1 MAKMTISG
9 LQSAMASYVAAAK
22 QAGSWSATT
31 GNFVGL
37 LDKVG
42 KQITIDGGFYDKLP
56 ELDGDELPLGKTIE
70 EWFIDLTLPVTYTDA
85 ATDGAQDVVPALPTV
100 ESVAYCYSLG
110 RQKVKTTVPYD
121 NFERAMISAQDSANL
136 GAKILERLN
145 NSYELTKYA
154 IKKQLIGNAIDK
166 AVTAGS
172 YADIAAPTD
181 TSSGEALIKQLKKDI
196 EAAEFA
202 HMGNCLAGADC
213 LIGGSPELV
222 LYVKKGIMPELEVD
236 TFAGAFN
243 REDLAVP
250 CKIKVVDDFG
260 TITNSGAYAVLV
272 DPRGI
277 KTHPGYNA
285 LRSKENADGDF
296 INFVRHFE
304 ITGFISKYTFIKVYK
319 QAA

>member
-172 YADIAAPTD
+172 YTDIAAPTD

>member
-70 EWFIDLTLPVTYTDA
+70 EWFIDLTLPVAYTDA
-85 ATDGAQDVVPALPTV
+85 ATDGAQDAVPALPTV

-172 YADIAAPTD
+172 YTNIAAPTD
-181 TSSGEALIKQLKKDI
+181 TASGEALIKQLKKDI
-196 EAAEFA
+196 ESAEFA

-285 LRSKENADGDF
+285 LRRKENADGDF

-319 QAA
+319 AA

>member
-70 EWFIDLTLPVTYTDA
+70 EWFIDLTLPVAYTDV
-85 ATDGAQDVVPALPTV
+85 ATDGAQDAVPALPTV

-172 YADIAAPTD
+172 YTDIAAPTD
-181 TSSGEALIKQLKKDI
+181 TASGEALIKQLKKDI
-196 EAAEFA
+196 EAAQFA
-202 HMGNCLAGADC
+202 HMGNCLAGSDC
-213 LIGGSPELV
+213 LIGGSPELM

-250 CKIKVVDDFG
+250 CKIKIVDDFG

-285 LRSKENADGDF
+285 LRSRENADGDF
-296 INFVRHFE
+296 INFVKHFE
-304 ITGFISKYTFIKVYK
+304 VTGFISKYTFIKVYK
-319 QAA
+319 AA

>member
-166 AVTAGS
+166 AVTVGS

-260 TITNSGAYAVLV
+260 TIANSSAYAVLV

>member
-31 GNFVGL
+31 NNFVGL

-42 KQITIDGGFYDKLP
+42 KQITIDGGFYDHLP
-56 ELDGDELPLGKTIE
+56 ELDGDELPLGKTVE
-70 EWFIDLTLPVTYTDA
+70 EYFIDLTLPTAYTSEGSE
-85 ATDGAQDVVPALPTV
+85 GAEDLVPALPSV
-100 ESVAYCYSLG
+100 ESVAYSYTLG

-121 NFERAMISAQDSANL
+121 NFERAMIGAAESATL
-136 GAKILERLN
+136 GAKILERLQ
-145 NSYELTKYA
+145 NSYDLTKFA
-154 IKKQLIGNAIDK
+154 VKKQLIGNAIDK

-172 YADIAAPTD
+172 VETLALPVD
-181 TSSGEALIKQLKKDI
+181 TSTGEAAIKQIKKDI
-196 EAAEFA
+196 EAAQFA
-202 HMGNCLAGADC
+202 HMGNCLAGSNC

-222 LYVKKGIMPELEVD
+222 LYVKKGIMPSLEVD

-250 CKIKVVDDFG
+250 CRIKVVDDFG
-260 TITNSGAYAVLV
+260 SMTNSTVWAVLV

-277 KTHPGYNA
+277 KLHNGYNA
-285 LRSKENADGDF
+285 VRSKENADGDF

-304 ITGFISKYTFIKVYK
+304 FTGFISKYVYIKAYK
-319 QAA
+319 PA

>member
-70 EWFIDLTLPVTYTDA
+70 EWFIDLTLPVAYTDA
-85 ATDGAQDVVPALPTV
+85 ATDGAQDAVPALPTV

-319 QAA
+319 AA

>member
-70 EWFIDLTLPVTYTDA
+70 EWFIDLTLPVAYTDVT
-85 ATDGAQDVVPALPTV
+85 TDGAQDAVPALPTV

-172 YADIAAPTD
+172 YTDIAAPTD
-181 TSSGEALIKQLKKDI
+181 TASGEALIKQLKKDI
-196 EAAEFA
+196 EAAQFA
-202 HMGNCLAGADC
+202 HMGNCLAGSDC
-213 LIGGSPELV
+213 LIGGSPELM

-250 CKIKVVDDFG
+250 CKIKIVDDFG

-285 LRSKENADGDF
+285 LRSRENADGDF
-296 INFVRHFE
+296 INFVKHFE
-304 ITGFISKYTFIKVYK
+304 VTGFISKYTFIKVYK
-319 QAA
+319 AA

>member
-70 EWFIDLTLPVTYTDA
+70 EWFIDLTLPVAYTDA
-85 ATDGAQDVVPALPTV
+85 TTDGAQDAVPALPTV

-154 IKKQLIGNAIDK
+154 IKKQLIGNASDK

-181 TSSGEALIKQLKKDI
+181 TASGEALIKQLKKDI

-260 TITNSGAYAVLV
+260 TVTNSGAYAVLV

-319 QAA
+319 AA

>member
-70 EWFIDLTLPVTYTDA
+70 EWFIDLTLPVAYTDA
-85 ATDGAQDVVPALPTV
+85 TTDGAQDAVPALPTV

-121 NFERAMISAQDSANL
+121 NFERAMLSAQDSANL

-181 TSSGEALIKQLKKDI
+181 TASGEALIKQLKKDI
-196 EAAEFA
+196 EAAQFA
-202 HMGNCLAGADC
+202 HMGNCLAGSSC

-260 TITNSGAYAVLV
+260 TVTNSGAYAVLV

-304 ITGFISKYTFIKVYK
+304 ITGFISKYTFIRVYK
-319 QAA
+319 AA

>member
-31 GNFVGL
+31 NNFVGL

-42 KQITIDGGFYDKLP
+42 KQVTIDGGFYDKLP

-70 EWFIDLTLPVTYTDA
+70 EWFIDLTLPVAYTDV
-85 ATDGAQDVVPALPTV
+85 ATDGAQDAVPALPTV

-172 YADIAAPTD
+172 YTDIAAPTD
-181 TSSGEALIKQLKKDI
+181 TASGEALIKQLKKDI
-196 EAAEFA
+196 EAAQFA
-202 HMGNCLAGADC
+202 HIGNCLAGYYC
-213 LIGGSPELV
+213 LIGGSPELM

-250 CKIKVVDDFG
+250 CKIKIVDDFG

-319 QAA
+319 AA

>member
-70 EWFIDLTLPVTYTDA
+70 EWFIDLTLPVAYTDA
-85 ATDGAQDVVPALPTV
+85 TTDGAQDAVPALPTV

-121 NFERAMISAQDSANL
+121 NFERAMLSAQDSANL

-181 TSSGEALIKQLKKDI
+181 TASGEALIKQLKKDI
-196 EAAEFA
+196 EAAQFA
-202 HMGNCLAGADC
+202 HMGNCLAGSSC

-222 LYVKKGIMPELEVD
+222 LYMKKGIMPELEVD

-260 TITNSGAYAVLV
+260 TVTNSGAYAVLV

-304 ITGFISKYTFIKVYK
+304 ITGFISKYTFIRVYK
-319 QAA
+319 AA

>member
-1 MAKMTISG
+1 MAKMTIAG
-9 LQSAMASYVAAAK
+9 LQTAMANYVAAAK
-22 QAGSWSATT
+22 QAGAWSAST

-37 LDKVG
+37 LDKIG
-42 KQITIDGGFYDKLP
+42 KQVTIDGGFYDKLP

-70 EWFIDLTLPVTYTDA
+70 EWFIDLTLPTAYSNVT
-85 ATDGAQDVVPALPTV
+85 TDGADDIVPALPSV
-100 ESVAYCYSLG
+100 EDVSYCYSLG
-110 RQKVKTTVPYD
+110 RQKVKTTVPFD
-121 NFERAMISAQDSANL
+121 NFERAMINAQESANL

-172 YADIAAPTD
+172 FVNIAAPVD
-181 TSSGEALIKQLKKDI
+181 TATGEALIKQLKKDI
-196 EAAEFA
+196 EAAQFA
-202 HMGNCLAGADC
+202 HMGNCLAGANC

-222 LYVKKGIMPELEVD
+222 LYMKKGIMPELEVD

-250 CKIKVVDDFG
+250 CKIKIVDDFG
-260 TITNSGAYAVLV
+260 TLTNSGAYAVLV

-277 KTHPGYNA
+277 KTHNGYNA

-304 ITGFISKYTFIKVYK
+304 VTGFISKYAYIKVYK
-319 QAA
+319 PAN

>member
-22 QAGSWSATT
+22 QAGSWSAST

-56 ELDGDELPLGKTIE
+56 ELDGEELPLGKTIE
-70 EWFIDLTLPVTYTDA
+70 EWFIDLTLPVAYTDVT
-85 ATDGAQDVVPALPTV
+85 TDGADDVVPALPTV
-100 ESVAYCYSLG
+100 ENVAYCYTLG
-110 RQKVKTTVPYD
+110 RQKVKTTVPFD
-121 NFERAMISAQDSANL
+121 NFERAMISAQESANM

-154 IKKQLIGNAIDK
+154 IKKQLIGNAADK

-172 YADIAAPTD
+172 VGTVAVPVD
-181 TSSGEALIKQLKKDI
+181 TATGEALIKQLKKDI
-196 EAAEFA
+196 EAAQFA
-202 HMGNCLAGADC
+202 HMGNCLAGSSC

-222 LYVKKGIMPELEVD
+222 LYLKKGIMPELEVD

-250 CKIKVVDDFG
+250 CRIKVVDDFG
-260 TITNSGAYAVLV
+260 TMTNSTVYAVLV

-277 KTHPGYNA
+277 KTHLGYNA

-304 ITGFISKYTFIKVYK
+304 VTGFISKYAYIKVYK
-319 QAA
+319 PS

>member
-22 QAGSWSATT
+22 QAGSWSGST

-37 LDKVG
+37 LDKIG
-42 KQITIDGGFYDKLP
+42 KQVTIDGGFFDRLP

-70 EWFIDLTLPVTYTDA
+70 EWFIDLTLPTAYTDA
-85 ATDGAQDVVPALPTV
+85 TTDGAEDVVPMLPSV

-110 RQKVKTTVPYD
+110 RQKVKTTLPFD
-121 NFERAMISAQDSANL
+121 NFERAMISAQESANV
-136 GAKILERLN
+136 GAKVLERLQ
-145 NSYELTKYA
+145 NSYDLTKFA
-154 IKKQLIGNAIDK
+154 VKKQLIGNAIDK

-172 YADIAAPTD
+172 YAGIAAPVD
-181 TSSGEALIKQLKKDI
+181 TSTGEAFIKQLKKDI
-196 EAAEFA
+196 EAAQFA
-202 HMGNCLAGADC
+202 HMGNCLAGSNC

-222 LYVKKGIMPELEVD
+222 LYVKKGVMPELEVE

-250 CKIKVVDDFG
+250 CRIKVVDDFG
-260 TITNSGAYAVLV
+260 TITNSTAYAVLV

-277 KTHPGYNA
+277 KVHNGYNA

-304 ITGFISKYTFIKVYK
+304 MTGFISKYAYIKVYK
-319 QAA
+319 PS

>member
-172 YADIAAPTD
+172 YTDIAAPTD

-260 TITNSGAYAVLV
+260 TITNSSAYAVLV

-319 QAA
+319 AA